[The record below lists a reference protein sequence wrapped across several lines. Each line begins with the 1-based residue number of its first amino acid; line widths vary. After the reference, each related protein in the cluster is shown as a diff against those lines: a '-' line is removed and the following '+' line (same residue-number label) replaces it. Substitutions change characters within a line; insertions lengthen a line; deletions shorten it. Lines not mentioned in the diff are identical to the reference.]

1 MPVGYKSARKEILHA
16 LRNGNYQHESRGD
29 IDVKNLLAMGKIS
42 ATEVAVLIAS
52 SDGSMHTE
60 SPHHVVKEITV
71 HRAQI
76 NSGTLMKL
84 FIDGDQG
91 RAICDHC
98 KKMVSLTFKR
108 RDVPFSDKKGFAH
121 DIL

>member
-16 LRNGNYQHESRGD
+16 LRKGNYQHESRGD

-71 HRAQI
+71 HVIKVKSWYIKFYFLDPDAW
-76 NSGTLMKL
+76 
-84 FIDGDQG
+84 FISV
-91 RAICDHC
+91 H
-98 KKMVSLTFKR
+98 K
-108 RDVPFSDKKGFAH
+108 
-121 DIL
+121 